1 MIGWSRLGPNDTS
14 LASAKEV
21 FDAVKLRAEDNLNAT
36 ILIITYDDILI
47 YKNLSIV
54 DFVQMNPLH
63 ACHIL
68 TFDHENL
75 KSLQKNSLGMKALI
89 ISFNDMKAKS
99 TVKFKLQSRGLI
111 LRSDQQKLRFH
122 SSRDTMK
129 LCHNK
134 LSKYVVNIRKRV
146 FKEEGPRQKCRSYPT
161 TEYESYAECDDH
173 YTRKKIE
180 QIAPSLNLTPVW
192 MTNDLNFVTSQIL
205 PADQRTPNK
214 FTAFIYKTV
223 SWKSRLNL
231 VIRYSFFKSVL

>member
-1 MIGWSRLGPNDTS
+1 
-14 LASAKEV
+14 
-21 FDAVKLRAEDNLNAT
+21 
-36 ILIITYDDILI
+36 
-47 YKNLSIV
+47 
-54 DFVQMNPLH
+54 
-63 ACHIL
+63 
-68 TFDHENL
+68 
-75 KSLQKNSLGMKALI
+75 MKALI

-192 MTNDLNFVTSQIL
+192 MTNNLNFVTSQIL
-205 PADQRTPNK
+205 PADQRTPSK
-214 FTAFIYKTV
+214 FTAFIKIFSHPTLVVIVSALLYNLFFGLDQSDCPLPCATFSTEVNFLSRVDLDTSGIEINFLPTV
-223 SWKSRLNL
+223 EVQYTYIVCLS
-231 VIRYSFFKSVL
+231 